1 MSISLFKTL
10 IAVADTGSF
19 SAAAEEVCLTHAAV
33 GQQMK
38 RLESSLGVS
47 LFDRSQKTPRLN
59 QLGKAFLP
67 KAKAVVYAYDSILD
81 DITGDPQMIGELVL
95 GAVPSTIRG
104 LIPVATKGLIE
115 SYPDLHIRVVPELSF
130 GLLEQVELGTVD
142 AAVMSEPLRVH
153 GKLNWMPFYEEELV
167 LLTSPAVEESDPMR
181 ILATSPYIRHTRHA
195 MVGILAEEWLAKNKV
210 EVRDAMEMASL
221 ENLTSMIAHDLGVSV
236 VPNICVPDPIFRGL
250 KKLSLGS
257 SAPSRVLGILTRA
270 DCSKQRLVQRLLEQ
284 INKTVKEHAA
294 SPPI

>member
-1 MSISLFKTL
+1 
-10 IAVADTGSF
+10 
-19 SAAAEEVCLTHAAV
+19 
-33 GQQMK
+33 
-38 RLESSLGVS
+38 
-47 LFDRSQKTPRLN
+47 
-59 QLGKAFLP
+59 
-67 KAKAVVYAYDSILD
+67 
-81 DITGDPQMIGELVL
+81 
-95 GAVPSTIRG
+95 
-104 LIPVATKGLIE
+104 
-115 SYPDLHIRVVPELSF
+115 
-130 GLLEQVELGTVD
+130 VD

-221 ENLTSMIAHDLGVSV
+221 ENLTSMIAHDIGVSV

-250 KKLSLGS
+250 KKLSLGP
-257 SAPSRVLGILTRA
+257 SAPSRVLGILTRT

-284 INKTVKEHAA
+284 IKQTVKEHAA